1 MESLFLLGDLQPL
14 KLTSTLLNRLS
25 YLMTVLENAG
35 AHFVEGIFRK
45 TGNLTQQRAVA
56 DALLLSDFNCTT
68 FPWHEYSAHELAGAL
83 KSIISH
89 LEQPLLTSGLIP
101 FYLQAANGQFAAVW
115 STYSE
120 NLMEAVKEPEDILTF
135 RKKQPEK
142 FKSIC
147 VSQLSF
153 VLETPFDILSDIENQ
168 NNIKGTPMKQL
179 LSRTRRKLGLWDQ
192 NSLEVKDDESPD
204 MAVMKRYTY
213 SKQVNA
219 LRILILLLPQMHKSL
234 LQRLF
239 SLLHRVTSQVARNRM
254 SPLALGTV
262 FGPVLVPSVFS
273 ETSTV
278 VDGFQSQNSD
288 IQDAITLATRMIEL
302 NKELFLLPTRLI
314 NDIRDNDS
322 PETPTKHSKAHEK
335 RSESAWCS
343 PYRRS
348 HASRRS
354 SSPINTCIRYAHIGY
369 STPQMF
375 HDVSNTIAASASPV
389 STDKI
394 NTSDKLIEAKLA
406 GYV

>member
-1 MESLFLLGDLQPL
+1 MSVNEAVWSNYSDNLMEAVKEPEDILTFRQKQPEKFKSICASQLSFVLETPFDILSDIENQNNIKGTPMKQLLSRTRRKLGDLQPL
-14 KLTSTLLNRLS
+14 KLTPTLLNRLN
-25 YLMTVLENAG
+25 YLMAVLEDAG

-89 LEQPLLTSGLIP
+89 LEQPLLTNGLIP
-101 FYLQAANGQFAAVW
+101 FYLQAA
-115 STYSE
+115 
-120 NLMEAVKEPEDILTF
+120 
-135 RKKQPEK
+135 R
-142 FKSIC
+142 
-147 VSQLSF
+147 
-153 VLETPFDILSDIENQ
+153 
-168 NNIKGTPMKQL
+168 
-179 LSRTRRKLGLWDQ
+179 LWNR
-192 NSLEVKDDESPD
+192 NSLVVKDDESPNV
-204 MAVMKRYTY
+204 ALMKRYTY

-239 SLLHRVTSQVARNRM
+239 ALLHRVTSQVARNRM

-273 ETSTV
+273 ETFTV
-278 VDGFQSQNSD
+278 VDGFQNQNSD

-314 NDIRDNDS
+314 NDIRDNNL
-322 PETPTKHSKAHEK
+322 PKTPTRHSKPREK
-335 RSESAWCS
+335 RLESVWCS
-343 PYRRS
+343 PYRRG

-354 SSPINTCIRYAHIGY
+354 SSPINTNIRYAHIGY
-369 STPQMF
+369 STPQQF
-375 HDVSNTIAASASPV
+375 HDVSNTITTSSSPV
-389 STDKI
+389 STEKI
-394 NTSDKLIEAKLA
+394 NTCDKSIGAKLA